1 MGLDMYLNAKRY
13 FWTKEEAPKIEG
25 VPEGY
30 AVGAIDIDVAYWRKA
45 NAIHQWFVENVQE
58 GEDDCQAY
66 GVTRDDMKALVDTCK
81 LVIAEPEKAPELL
94 PTQEGFFFGDTD
106 YDEYYFEC
114 LHDTVKQLESILAG
128 FNSDH
133 WFFEYKS
140 SW

>member
-45 NAIHQWFVENVQE
+45 NAIHDWFVNNVQE
-58 GEDDCQAY
+58 GEDDCETYRASREKLAEL
-66 GVTRDDMKALVDTCK
+66 VALCK
-81 LVIAEPEKAPELL
+81 RVIAEPDKASELL
-94 PTQEGFFFGDTD
+94 PTNDGFFFGGTE
-106 YDEYYFEC
+106 YGEYYFQC
-114 LHDTVKQLESILAG
+114 LNETVEQVEKALTG
-128 FNSDH
+128 FSKEYH
-133 WFFEYKS
+133 FEYHS